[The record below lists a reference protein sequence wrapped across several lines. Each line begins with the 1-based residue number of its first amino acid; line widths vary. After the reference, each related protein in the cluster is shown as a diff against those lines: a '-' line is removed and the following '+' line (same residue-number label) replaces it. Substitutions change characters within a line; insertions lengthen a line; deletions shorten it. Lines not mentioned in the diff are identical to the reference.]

1 MCSPLIS
8 REGKTCIFFM
18 RIAKK
23 SVQMGYYEESDISV
37 ITAKTKTPHFII
49 CVSFPQNDLL
59 FFDEK
64 ECPDS
69 K

>member
-1 MCSPLIS
+1 MWCY
-8 REGKTCIFFM
+8 K
-18 RIAKK
+18 
-23 SVQMGYYEESDISV
+23 ESDISV
-37 ITAKTKTPHFII
+37 ITAKTKSPHFII